1 MANNELT
8 EIVCVID
15 RSGSMADIKKDAI
28 GGFNTFLAEQKKI
41 PLPAYLTLTL
51 FNHGYEI
58 IHGGRN
64 LQEVQPLTEQSYV
77 PAGTT
82 ALLDAVGR
90 TIDDVGKRL
99 ASMSEDQ
106 RPGKILFVIL
116 TDGLENAS
124 KDYKKDKIGEMIKHQ
139 QEKYGWR
146 FEFLAANMDAFAEAS
161 ALSIPT
167 SNAINFQARDGELQ
181 VVYSNLSTRSTD
193 YRTTEKH

>member
-1 MANNELT
+1 MANTELT

-28 GGFNTFLAEQKKI
+28 GGFNTFLTEQKKV
-41 PLPAYLTLTL
+41 PLPACLTLTL
-51 FNHGYEI
+51 FNHDYEI
-58 IHGGRN
+58 VHSGRN
-64 LQEVQPLTEQSYV
+64 LQEIQPLTEQSYV

-90 TIDDVGKRL
+90 TIDDIGKRL
-99 ASMSEDQ
+99 ASTPEDQ
-106 RPGKILFVIL
+106 RPGKVLFVIL

-124 KDYKKDKIGEMIKHQ
+124 KDYKKEKVRELIKHQ

-161 ALSIPT
+161 ALHIPN
-167 SNAINFQARDGELQ
+167 SINFQARDGELNL
-181 VVYSNLSTRSTD
+181 VYSKLSSRSKN
-193 YRTTEKH
+193 YRTTGKA